1 MAMVSKV
8 VNAGMTALMVKSS
21 VDEYQGYRQE
31 GDSKALALGKAVGSF
46 ALYDFLGVWGLAYAG
61 VQIGYT
67 LGKASGD
74 ATYGAME
81 RAYDRR
87 GKFGSGHVNMTQ
99 AGYTMRQRS
108 LNAIRSNG
116 MNLQSVLG
124 NEARQYYGRT

>member
-1 MAMVSKV
+1 MAMVGKV
-8 VNAGMTALMVKSS
+8 LSAGMTALMVKSS
-21 VDEYQGYRQE
+21 VDEYKGYRQE
-31 GDSKALALGKAVGSF
+31 GDSAAYALTKAVGSF

-61 VQIGYT
+61 AQVAYS
-67 LGKASGD
+67 LGKAGGD
-74 ATYGAME
+74 AKYGAME

-87 GKFGSGHVNMTQ
+87 GKFGSGHVNMTE